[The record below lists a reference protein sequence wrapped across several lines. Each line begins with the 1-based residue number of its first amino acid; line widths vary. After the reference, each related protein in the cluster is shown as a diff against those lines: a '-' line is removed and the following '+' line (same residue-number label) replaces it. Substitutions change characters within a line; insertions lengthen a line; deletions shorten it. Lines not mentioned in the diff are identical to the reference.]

1 MKATVNFTSPNNQ
14 PLTCVA
20 KFAIHTKNISYPK
33 SMTGIGHVPYI
44 CSINNKQ
51 KYNTMAT
58 KWNLDPTHSEITFKV
73 KHMMISNIKGN
84 FRTFTAEI
92 ESEDDTFSNAK
103 TTATIQTD
111 SVFTNNTDRD
121 NHLKSAE
128 FFNTEEH
135 PSITFESQALNNKVT
150 GNLTVNGITK
160 PITLDVDFGGINVD
174 PWGNTKAGFS
184 FEGKINRK
192 DFGLNWNAALEAG
205 GVMVSEE
212 VKIAGELQF
221 VKQA

>member
-1 MKATVNFTSPNNQ
+1 
-14 PLTCVA
+14 
-20 KFAIHTKNISYPK
+20 
-33 SMTGIGHVPYI
+33 
-44 CSINNKQ
+44 
-51 KYNTMAT
+51 MAT
-58 KWNLDPTHSEITFKV
+58 KWILDPTHSEITFKV
-73 KHMMISNIKGN
+73 KHMMISNVKGS

-92 ESEDDTFSNAK
+92 ESEDEFFANAK

-128 FFNTEEH
+128 FFNAELH
-135 PSITFESQALNNKVT
+135 PTITFESQALNNSIV
-150 GNLTVNGITK
+150 GNLTINGITK
-160 PITLDVDFGGINVD
+160 PVNLDVDFGGINVD

-184 FEGKINRK
+184 FEGKISRK

-205 GVMVSEE
+205 GVMVSDD
-212 VKIAGELQF
+212 VKVAGELQF